1 MASRRKGLSI
11 LERNQKVIGAIS
23 LALILGGTAFALLLQ
38 GGLLTPSYKVTAY
51 FTEAA
56 GIVEGD
62 PVTVAGLPAGT
73 VKELRIER
81 GLVAMDLGIE
91 DDVKLSSDSR
101 AEIVIETLLGR
112 RSVSVVIGQSR
123 EPLQDGDVIPVDRT
137 TTPIDITE
145 LNDISV
151 RLLNESDAD
160 AFEGFLEDV
169 AEITEGQSKHVSSLI
184 TGLNKV
190 LAAVDSRRLQLS
202 RLIESLRTLS
212 VTFGERDQ
220 QIVSLIDDL
229 DVVLGNLAERQEDLE
244 TLLLSTDS
252 ASHETADLVT
262 RNRAVLGGA
271 SLVLTAC
278 ALVGGSE
285 EQTYRAVFSRAIQLF
300 PGGKVRVL
308 GVDVGVVEQVENE
321 PHGVVVTFR
330 VEEPDMQLPADV
342 EAAIVPAS
350 LLGERYVQLFPAY
363 QGGPTLP
370 PGATIPA
377 SRTAVPSEPDELL
390 RSLQDYLGAIDPAAV
405 NKFVTNAAAVLRGN
419 GAELNDLIHH
429 AAGVIG
435 TLAAKRDD
443 LARIVVE
450 FDKLTRALLT
460 RKEEVARLIHTYNE
474 VVGTLTSNRA
484 ALEGSITGLNE
495 MAVELASLLIAHRGA
510 LNQDVDSLTR
520 TGRTLQRNV
529 HTFAHTGH
537 WASRLFHAA
546 ARAVDFDKDW
556 LRLTNQGQ
564 ELPGLIVQ
572 RLKERLVEVCQDLN
586 LSICSTPS
594 YWSTN
599 VPALFCF
606 KAKCPTE
613 EAKKGQPPEQ
623 QLTEAIQQVPSLTDS
638 LLQQFQDISCAG
650 AKDKAAC
657 LKKKKIL
664 IDCAKSA
671 HPKQCIKEHAAQ
683 ISCLKADNVQAC
695 IEEKRQ
701 SEVKKIV
708 DGLLDE
714 TLGSPK
720 SLGVGDLP

>member
-1 MASRRKGLSI
+1 MRRL
-11 LERNQKVIGAIS
+11 
-23 LALILGGTAFALLLQ
+23 LA
-38 GGLLTPSYKVTAY
+38 V
-51 FTEAA
+51 
-56 GIVEGD
+56 
-62 PVTVAGLPAGT
+62 
-73 VKELRIER
+73 
-81 GLVAMDLGIE
+81 LVA
-91 DDVKLSSDSR
+91 
-101 AEIVIETLLGR
+101 
-112 RSVSVVIGQSR
+112 
-123 EPLQDGDVIPVDRT
+123 
-137 TTPIDITE
+137 
-145 LNDISV
+145 
-151 RLLNESDAD
+151 
-160 AFEGFLEDV
+160 
-169 AEITEGQSKHVSSLI
+169 
-184 TGLNKV
+184 
-190 LAAVDSRRLQLS
+190 
-202 RLIESLRTLS
+202 
-212 VTFGERDQ
+212 
-220 QIVSLIDDL
+220 
-229 DVVLGNLAERQEDLE
+229 
-244 TLLLSTDS
+244 
-252 ASHETADLVT
+252 
-262 RNRAVLGGA
+262 A

-405 NKFVTNAAAVLRGN
+405 NKFVTNAATVLRGN

-484 ALEGSITGLNE
+484 ALEGSITGLND

-671 HPKQCIKEHAAQ
+671 HPKQCIKEHAAE